1 MARVAFDSL
10 TGVTA
15 DVLLCIR
22 WYELSPLSEMSGL
35 IVRSLVSMAV
45 FKTDLGPLVFAC
57 GLGPT
62 AEMYRLVGCSLAGR
76 AVPTIG
82 LDPLV

>member
-1 MARVAFDSL
+1 MARVALDSL
-10 TGVTA
+10 TGATA

-22 WYELSPLSEMSGL
+22 WYELSPLSEMSGS
-35 IVRSLVSMAV
+35 IVCSLVGMAV

-62 AEMYRLVGCSLAGR
+62 AEMYRLVGYSLAGR